1 MATIHPPT
9 AGPRS
14 DLKRVLRVRDGL
26 AVTVGMV
33 IAAGILRSP
42 GLIAGYL
49 GKASL
54 ILGVW
59 VLGGI
64 MAALATL
71 MLAEMAAAL
80 PEAGG
85 KYVYA
90 RAAYG
95 NGAGFIAGWGEIF
108 VTRGFSGAAKAVVI
122 AEYLVI
128 LLGRG
133 SVPILAMGVV
143 LAFAFVHLGGVRS
156 SRRFQNVTT
165 VVKILVLLGIAAAGL
180 MGHGHGSG
188 SSGSAAPP
196 VSGLLGFALAYQM
209 VAFAYYGWEDVAK
222 MAEEFETPGRSMPR
236 ILLGGALA
244 VAALYLLMNLAY
256 FGALS
261 VKQMAGV
268 PLVAQDAIAGVF
280 GHVAG
285 DVVVAAAIL
294 ILLSSLN
301 VNFFGMPRVAFA
313 LARDRLGPKLFQRV
327 SERGTPIPG
336 LLLASVIILALAMTG
351 TFETLI
357 RFMMLFALSVDLM
370 VLTGYFR
377 LHNRAGLEK
386 PFHMPGYP
394 WLPGLTIALYAA
406 VIVIIVATEPRL
418 ALGAGAMVAALIIG
432 AVFTSRR
439 LRRLEK
445 AMQPSPAPSAARQDA
460 SAGRPPPVD

>member
-1 MATIHPPT
+1 MATIQKQAT
-9 AGPRS
+9 GARS

-49 GKASL
+49 GKPSL
-54 ILGVW
+54 IMAVW

-71 MLAEMAAAL
+71 MLAEMSAAL

-95 NGAGFIAGWGEIF
+95 NGAGFVAGWGEII

-122 AEYLVI
+122 AEYLTI

-156 SRRFQNVTT
+156 SKRFQNATT
-165 VVKILVLLGIAAAGL
+165 ILKILVLLGIAAAGL
-180 MGHGHGSG
+180 MGRGHGGG
-188 SSGSAAPP
+188 SSGAGASPTAT
-196 VSGLLGFALAYQM
+196 GLLGFALAYQM
-209 VAFAYYGWEDVAK
+209 VAFAYYGYEDVAK
-222 MAEEFETPGRSMPR
+222 MAEEFENPGRSMPR

-261 VKQMAGV
+261 VQQMAGA

-280 GHVAG
+280 GSTAG
-285 DVVVAAAIL
+285 KVVVAAAIL

-327 SERGTPIPG
+327 SERGTPVPG
-336 LLLASVIILALAMTG
+336 LLLASAIILVLAMSG

-357 RFMMLFALSVDLM
+357 RFMMLVALSVDLM
-370 VLTGYFR
+370 VLTGFFR

-386 PFHMPGYP
+386 PFRMPGYP
-394 WLPGLTIALYAA
+394 WLPALTIVLYAA

-418 ALGAGAMVAALIIG
+418 AMGAAAMVAALIIG

-439 LRRLEK
+439 VRRLE
-445 AMQPSPAPSAARQDA
+445 AQVAEATTDA
-460 SAGRPPPVD
+460 SPGGPRSAG

>member
-1 MATIHPPT
+1 MATIQPPST
-9 AGPRS
+9 GARS

-49 GKASL
+49 GKPSL

-95 NGAGFIAGWGEIF
+95 NGAGFLAGWGEIF

-122 AEYLVI
+122 AEYLTI

-133 SVPILAMGVV
+133 SVPVLAMGIV

-165 VVKILVLLGIAAAGL
+165 IVKILVLVGIAAAGL
-180 MGHGHGSG
+180 MGRGHGGG
-188 SSGSAAPP
+188 SSGAAASPTAT
-196 VSGLLGFALAYQM
+196 GLLGFALAYQM

-222 MAEEFETPGRSMPR
+222 MAEEFENPGRSMPR

-261 VKQMAGV
+261 VKQMAGS

-280 GHVAG
+280 GSTAG
-285 DVVVAAAIL
+285 KVVVVAAIL

-336 LLLASVIILALAMTG
+336 LLLSSAIILVLAMTG

-357 RFMMLFALSVDLM
+357 RFMMLVALSVDLM

-377 LHNRAGLEK
+377 LHNRPGLVK

-394 WLPGLTIALYAA
+394 WLPALTIALYAI

-418 ALGAGAMVAALIIG
+418 ALGAGAMVAALIVG
-432 AVFTSRR
+432 ALVTSRR
-439 LRRLEK
+439 VRELEA
-445 AMQPSPAPSAARQDA
+445 AMQPAGAAMPAPQDA
-460 SAGRPPPVD
+460 SPENAPD